1 MNKIVTTL
9 VAAGLLTA
17 SLAPAAIAA
26 VPVDPATRDAHVRLT
41 VARTQGETESIG
53 IVHLDCPGTPGQG
66 RPYTA
71 EACVDLRTAG
81 GNFDRLPGTDRAIC
95 SYDSAPITVTAHG
108 TYRGRRVHGSART
121 KPTASA
127 SSRPGW
133 SSSSSPGP
141 SAC

>member
-1 MNKIVTTL
+1 MPRN
-9 VAAGLLTA
+9 ARAGPPLHCRGLRR
-17 SLAPAAIAA
+17 LAHRG
-26 VPVDPATRDAHVRLT
+26 RD
-41 VARTQGETESIG
+41 
-53 IVHLDCPGTPGQG
+53 
-66 RPYTA
+66 
-71 EACVDLRTAG
+71 
-81 GNFDRLPGTDRAIC
+81 FDRLPGTDRAIC
-95 SYDSAPITVTAHG
+95 SNDSAPITVTAHG